1 MDCRQPD
8 RLLIRKEVRHLPKG
22 GRLFFAKSYSTRK
35 CNYRCRHCLVSAP
48 NAHHPQLPLQDFLHI
63 IREIAVCGINRVDIT
78 GGEPFLRS
86 DFEEIVKELSS
97 FNIDIGTVFTNASL
111 LTEDVLQMLKKYHQ
125 YPAFQLSFDGLGHH
139 DWLRGVEGAEL
150 EADKAFRLLQ
160 KHELQPN
167 MEKSK
172 AGVTNGTVLLS

>member
-22 GRLFFAKSYSTRK
+22 RRLFIAKSYSTRK

-48 NAHHPQLPLQDFLHI
+48 NAHHPQLPLQDCLHI

-139 DWLRGVEGAEL
+139 DWLRGVEGTEL